1 MGKYCFGIDVGG
13 TSVKCGL
20 FQTDGVLV
28 EKWEIPTRKENSGE
42 AILPDIA
49 KTILDKIAE
58 RKLDKEEVDGVGIGV
73 PGPVNER
80 GEVPCAVNL
89 FWGFKEVTK
98 ELTELTGLP
107 SKAGNDANV
116 AALGEA
122 WKGAAAG
129 AKNVILVTLGT
140 GVGGGIIVD
149 GKIVGGAHGAG
160 GEIGHAAVNHEEK
173 EACNCGNCGCLEQYA
188 SATGIVRVAQRT
200 LAATDEQTVLRKFTK
215 LSAKNVLDAFKE
227 GDKVACDVMAQVGEM
242 LGGTLAMFACV
253 TDPEHRSFLQLSE
266 MMQVFTDLHVWLLK
280 KHKYLF
286 DKPHIYRRDSE
297 IIKNPQFCR
306 FRTVDFLCCTNII
319 LKCFCIGSFSY

>member
-58 RKLDKEEVDGVGIGV
+58 RKLDKSDVDGVGIGV

-116 AALGEA
+116 AAL
-122 WKGAAAG
+122 
-129 AKNVILVTLGT
+129 
-140 GVGGGIIVD
+140 
-149 GKIVGGAHGAG
+149 
-160 GEIGHAAVNHEEK
+160 
-173 EACNCGNCGCLEQYA
+173 A
-188 SATGIVRVAQRT
+188 SAPSSQQSSSSARW
-200 LAATDEQTVLRKFTK
+200 QTRWASSPCKQTTQKALEAFTP
-215 LSAKNVLDAFKE
+215 LPALFYALFRMLFISSSSFAK
-227 GDKVACDVMAQVGEM
+227 
-242 LGGTLAMFACV
+242 
-253 TDPEHRSFLQLSE
+253 
-266 MMQVFTDLHVWLLK
+266 
-280 KHKYLF
+280 
-286 DKPHIYRRDSE
+286 
-297 IIKNPQFCR
+297 
-306 FRTVDFLCCTNII
+306 
-319 LKCFCIGSFSY
+319 

>member
-58 RKLDKEEVDGVGIGV
+58 RKLDKEEIDGVGIGV

-107 SKAGNDANV
+107 SKAGNDANI
-116 AALGEA
+116 AALGEM
-122 WKGAAAG
+122 WQGAAKGYSDIVMAT
-129 AKNVILVTLGT
+129 IGT
-140 GVGGGIIVD
+140 GIGGGIIVN
-149 GKIVGGAHGAG
+149 GQIISGSKGGA
-160 GEIGHAAVNHEEK
+160 GEIGHICVNKDETEK
-173 EACNCGNCGCLEQYA
+173 CSCGKTGCLEQYA
-188 SATGIVRVAQRT
+188 SATGIVRMAKEKLHRYDITAKDIFDEAKAGDASANELINQLGEFLGIALASVA
-200 LAATDEQTVLRKFTK
+200 
-215 LSAKNVLDAFKE
+215 NV
-227 GDKVACDVMAQVGEM
+227 
-242 LGGTLAMFACV
+242 T
-253 TDPEHRSFLQLSE
+253 
-266 MMQVFTDLHVWLLK
+266 
-280 KHKYLF
+280 
-286 DKPHIYRRDSE
+286 
-297 IIKNPQFCR
+297 NPQIFVIGGGVSKAGKILIDATEHHFRKQAFHICSDAR
-306 FRTVDFLCCTNII
+306 FVLAKLGNDAGIYGSVQLI
-319 LKCFCIGSFSY
+319 LE